1 MKESVT
7 CVHTD
12 EHISKVFEVT
22 LKRDKF
28 LFLIM
33 KFLTKITSELMD
45 RQAKRGSI
53 LSHELAD
60 KVMLLKESSIFLC
73 SANWGTHGCKG
84 ENWR

>member
-12 EHISKVFEVT
+12 EHISKVFGVT

-33 KFLTKITSELMD
+33 RFLTKITSELMD
-45 RQAKRGSI
+45 RQDKRGR
-53 LSHELAD
+53 
-60 KVMLLKESSIFLC
+60 VF
-73 SANWGTHGCKG
+73 
-84 ENWR
+84 